1 MQENLIEVVWTGI
14 KTYIQTSL
22 RRETLGMDLV
32 SAAGVLLGSWLIIYL
47 GRKIIDR
54 LTAAAPSG
62 DEEGKFH
69 IDENMAQTLRV
80 LLKTLLNY
88 AVFIS
93 AAIAILYIFNF
104 PIVNLE
110 DLRALSGKLIQAFF
124 IFAIAKGLLRIFR
137 VLVEHI
143 FRNFD
148 EGKPF
153 EEGKKRAKTLSALL
167 LSIMRYTV
175 YFIAGVMVLQT
186 FGVQTSSI
194 IASAGIAG
202 LAVGFGAQNLVK
214 DIISGFFIIFEDQF
228 SVGEY
233 VTVAEVT
240 GTVEE
245 LGLRAT
251 TIREWTGHLHTIP
264 NGEIGKVKNYERGP
278 ILAVV
283 NVGISYDTNIDQ
295 AVDVLKRILEK
306 IYHEQNNIL
315 EMPSVLGVDAL
326 AESSVDLLVTAKC
339 TSGTQWAVQRELR
352 KRIKEGLAAEGID
365 LAFPTRVVYHRA
377 DEEGRRITLETE

>member
-1 MQENLIEVVWTGI
+1 M
-14 KTYIQTSL
+14 
-22 RRETLGMDLV
+22 
-32 SAAGVLLGSWLIIYL
+32 
-47 GRKIIDR
+47 
-54 LTAAAPSG
+54 
-62 DEEGKFH
+62 
-69 IDENMAQTLRV
+69 
-80 LLKTLLNY
+80 
-88 AVFIS
+88 
-93 AAIAILYIFNF
+93 
-104 PIVNLE
+104 
-110 DLRALSGKLIQAFF
+110 
-124 IFAIAKGLLRIFR
+124 
-137 VLVEHI
+137 
-143 FRNFD
+143 
-148 EGKPF
+148 
-153 EEGKKRAKTLSALL
+153 
-167 LSIMRYTV
+167 
-175 YFIAGVMVLQT
+175 
-186 FGVQTSSI
+186 
-194 IASAGIAG
+194 
-202 LAVGFGAQNLVK
+202 
-214 DIISGFFIIFEDQF
+214 
-228 SVGEY
+228 GEY

-377 DEEGRRITLETE
+377 DEEGKRVTLETE